1 MATIYL
7 VKKRTLRRLGVWS
20 RNPLTVASGLFTI
33 VGFFATVA
41 IGIFGGNYRT
51 WIFAAIATTLLAVLM
66 AYLAIRRDAAAAREY
81 FIKLSFDELA
91 AEHLNDLMT
100 SIIQGESA
108 IPAFAQIAPAP
119 DELDII
125 LDQLA
130 FTRIAR
136 ITGGPGEGKSTL
148 AYHAAYAMADVG
160 YVAYSLSGSSLD
172 GLSREYMRD
181 TLLTQT
187 DCLKGK
193 ARLLIVDDAH
203 LLERPDDVEEILK
216 RALEDDDTSLIW
228 VRTEDPDDTT
238 RSISSDTGVSIDYY
252 RLAPKLAKFFSED
265 IHRAGLLKSQP
276 ALAEAENLSSA
287 GTIRTAWQF
296 SFVASERSERLANSM
311 RSLTNLQ
318 VIVLLVLSARC
329 VATGEV
335 TIPIQ
340 RAQSMLSSI
349 AIGWVVD
356 DLRHHSYSYRQ
367 VLNELSRRAPAR
379 MQFLHLEMVS
389 STDARIS
396 CLHYLFARTI
406 VLESMQ
412 RAVVADD
419 FVKALSC
426 IFDVSADDF
435 RYLGMLCFDV
445 GPRLGTLV
453 KSLEN
458 FFQGYINSPFTS
470 LAAKARVLQELV
482 RRMTDWR
489 IAVFLERLDGE
500 AMASHISKCSAAEFT
515 TAARFMRYAGTV
527 ATLNRR
533 LLAGLDVVAI
543 ARTASQAPPAQLGA
557 VAELLREVGERRAE
571 LLGELDVPA
580 IARTASQAR
589 PEELTSVAD
598 LLRELGER
606 RAELLGELDVAAIA
620 QTASRAR
627 PEEFGSIADLAA
639 LMEAER
645 HGFVELVDIDAMGTR
660 ILASTVINPDT
671 LYKLIEILG
680 SRGDQLLQALSRQ
693 AVAFGKILMPQGP
706 NRFGDLATIVR
717 RLDAAVVEQL
727 DFLALARVAARC
739 DAKHIPGLSLFVR
752 ALKSEAVRFQPLV
765 PWLDLLKR
773 CPINQTTL
781 PGIATCIRSAFI
793 RSETV
798 NRAEEL
804 EALQT
809 WVWEN
814 RAPLRDAAAD
824 IYATGRRY
832 PASTDRS
839 YGHVGQLLAA
849 LRDISIPTTDFVV
862 RGTVRSFRR
871 TISDRT
877 IPTARLCYVWRAICD
892 VSPDVAEGLREDE
905 FVRRVLDPCSRKSD
919 LE

>member
-571 LLGELDVPA
+571 LLGELDV
-580 IARTASQAR
+580 
-589 PEELTSVAD
+589 
-598 LLRELGER
+598 
-606 RAELLGELDVAAIA
+606 AAIA